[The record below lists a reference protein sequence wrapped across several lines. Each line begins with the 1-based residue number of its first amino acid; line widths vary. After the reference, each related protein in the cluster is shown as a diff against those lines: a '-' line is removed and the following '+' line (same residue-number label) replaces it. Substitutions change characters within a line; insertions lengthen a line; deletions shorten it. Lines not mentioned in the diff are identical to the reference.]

1 MRSSAYYTTPDHVHR
16 VEHLPGHSTPRCRC
30 GMTTA
35 ERIAAVRARAG
46 ERLDAAA
53 EAYTTA
59 LRGSVS
65 DDAAQRRARLIEA
78 VEYDAARE
86 HAREIARL
94 TDQWRR
100 LTGPQPHLA
109 RWSMADLLAALDAAE
124 ADAEADERAGLDAAE
139 ADERA
144 GLDGLDADEA
154 DERASR

>member
-1 MRSSAYYTTPDHVHR
+1 MSADPETTYGD
-16 VEHLPGHSTPRCRC
+16 C

-35 ERIAAVRARAG
+35 ERIEAVRARAV
-46 ERLDAAA
+46 ERRVAAA
-53 EAYTTA
+53 EAYSTA

-78 VEYDAARE
+78 VEYEAACE
-86 HAREIARL
+86 HAREIERM

-124 ADAEADERAGLDAAE
+124 ADELAGLDAAE

-144 GLDGLDADEA
+144 AT
-154 DERASR
+154 